1 MKPAIL
7 ALFLLCACQMSQRS
21 APIPETGDAATPIVA
36 GPTDSTLSPADEP
49 GTVRIVDEPVR
60 PIEGSTPSRVWLLDL
75 YQGALA
81 EKEELG
87 RRVNTLG
94 RERDTAVLMVGE
106 LETERA
112 RLEARCAAL
121 DTELKA
127 LEAKSLELARRL
139 VESELARLEAEKAR
153 LEDRP

>member
-1 MKPAIL
+1 MRPAIL
-7 ALFLLCACQMSQRS
+7 ALLWLCACQTAQRS
-21 APIPETGDAATPIVA
+21 APLPESPDAATPSAA

-49 GTVRIVDEPVR
+49 GTVRILDEPVR
-60 PIEGSTPSRVWLLDL
+60 PIEGATSSRVWLLDL
-75 YQGALA
+75 YHGALA
-81 EKEELG
+81 EKDELV

-106 LETERA
+106 LEAERA
-112 RLEARCAAL
+112 QLQTRCAAL
-121 DTELKA
+121 DAEVKA
-127 LEAKSLELARRL
+127 LQAKSLELARRL